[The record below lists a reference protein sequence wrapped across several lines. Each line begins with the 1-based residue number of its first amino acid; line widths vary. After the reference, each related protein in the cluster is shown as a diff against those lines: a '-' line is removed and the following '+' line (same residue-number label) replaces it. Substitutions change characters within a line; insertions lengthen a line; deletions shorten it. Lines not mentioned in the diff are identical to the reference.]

1 MSTQHGLGRGLDTL
15 FKSSAPI
22 LDEKQKESAEGISTL
37 PVLKL
42 VPCQGQPRRSFDES
56 ALDELASSIRE
67 QGILQ
72 PLLVRPAPGDP
83 GAYEIVAGERR
94 WRAAKKAGLSQV
106 PVIIRELDDNEA
118 LTIALVENLQREDL
132 NPVEEAHAMAAL
144 QKRLKISQDALAAKL
159 GKSRPAVANA
169 LRLLQ
174 LPENILESLELGEIS
189 AGHARALLALSD
201 APREQ
206 DLLFA
211 AVLEKELSVRSTENA
226 VAVFK
231 KEGALPASIDRPA
244 KAARPLKSDYLKGLQ
259 KTLRS
264 SLNTKVTL
272 SGTEST
278 GRIIIS
284 YDSSDALNKLLERL
298 GRARKS

>member
-15 FKSSAPI
+15 FKSSAPL

-132 NPVEEAHAMAAL
+132 NPVEEAHAIAAL

-231 KEGALPASIDRPA
+231 KEGALPASIDRPE
-244 KAARPLKSDYLKGLQ
+244 KAPRPPKSDYVKELQ

-264 SLNTKVTL
+264 SLNTRVTV
-272 SGTEST
+272 SGTESA
-278 GRIIIS
+278 GRIIIP
-284 YDSSDALNKLLERL
+284 YDSSDALNELLERL
-298 GRARKS
+298 GEEKF

>member
-15 FKSSAPI
+15 FKSSAPL

-132 NPVEEAHAMAAL
+132 NPVEEAHAIAAL

-206 DLLFA
+206 DLL
-211 AVLEKELSVRSTENA
+211 
-226 VAVFK
+226 
-231 KEGALPASIDRPA
+231 
-244 KAARPLKSDYLKGLQ
+244 
-259 KTLRS
+259 
-264 SLNTKVTL
+264 
-272 SGTEST
+272 
-278 GRIIIS
+278 
-284 YDSSDALNKLLERL
+284 
-298 GRARKS
+298 

>member
-1 MSTQHGLGRGLDTL
+1 MSTQRGLGRGLDTL
-15 FKSSAPI
+15 FNSSAPV
-22 LDEKQKESAEGISTL
+22 LTDKQKESPEGVLTL

-42 VPCQGQPRRSFDES
+42 IPCQGQPRRSFDES

-72 PLLVRPAPGDP
+72 PLLVRPVQGDP
-83 GAYEIVAGERR
+83 GTYEIVAGERR

-106 PVIIRELDDNEA
+106 PVIIRELSDDEA

-132 NPVEEAHAMAAL
+132 NPVEEAHAIAAL
-144 QKRLKISQDALAAKL
+144 QNRLQISQEALAARL

-201 APREQ
+201 YPREQ

-211 AVLEKELSVRSTENA
+211 AVLEKELTVRGTENA
-226 VAVFK
+226 VTVFK
-231 KEGALPASIDRPA
+231 KEGALPASIDKTA
-244 KAARPLKSDYLKGLQ
+244 KAESKPPKSEYIRGLQ
-259 KTLRS
+259 KALRS
-264 SLNTKVTL
+264 RLKSNVTV
-272 SGTEST
+272 SGTENA
-278 GRIIIS
+278 GRLIIP
-284 YDSSDALNKLLERL
+284 YASSEALREILELLGGEN
-298 GRARKS
+298 A